1 MASVS
6 VVYRITACT
15 HGKCATVLRGGNSCL
30 YYRMPDSERM
40 IRALRYLDE
49 RGIPYEPH
57 RHPPVFTSE
66 EADKHRAGFT
76 GVACKNLFLRNKKAT
91 RYFLVTIP
99 TTVRFD
105 IDAFTESV
113 GEKHLSFASPE
124 RLLEYLGVTPGSVSP
139 MCLIND
145 PQHRVEFFMHPDV
158 YEAHQVSMHPND
170 NTMSLWV
177 SRDTLHTFLAST
189 GHVVQVLKV

>member
-1 MASVS
+1 M
-6 VVYRITACT
+6 
-15 HGKCATVLRGGNSCL
+15 L
-30 YYRMPDSERM
+30 DSERM
-40 IRALRYLDE
+40 QRALRYLDE
-49 RGIPYEPH
+49 RGLVYDAH

-66 EADKHRAGFT
+66 EADKYRADFT

-105 IDAFTESV
+105 IDAFTQSV

-124 RLLEYLGVTPGSVSP
+124 RLLAYLGVTPGSVSP

-145 PQHRVEFFMHPDV
+145 PDHRVEFFVHPDV
-158 YEAHQVSMHPND
+158 YDARQVSMHPND

-177 SRDTLHTFLAST
+177 SRDTFHAFLAST
-189 GHVVQVLKV
+189 KHVVHLLKVDEQGGA

>member
-1 MASVS
+1 M
-6 VVYRITACT
+6 
-15 HGKCATVLRGGNSCL
+15 GKLCL
-30 YYRMPDSERM
+30 YYGMPDSERM
-40 IRALRYLDE
+40 QRALDYLAEHAIAYDM
-49 RGIPYEPH
+49 H
-57 RHPPVFTSE
+57 RHPAVFTSE

-105 IDAFTESV
+105 LDAFTHAV

-124 RLLEYLGVTPGSVSP
+124 RLFEYLGVTPGSVSP

-145 PQHRVEFFMHPDV
+145 LQHRVEFFVHPVV
-158 YEAHQVSMHPND
+158 YEAAQVSMHPND
-170 NTMSLWV
+170 NTASLWV
-177 SRDTLHTFLAST
+177 THDMFHTFLSST
-189 GHVVQVLKV
+189 KHEVHVLKTTGLE